1 MREGPQLSNEQRE
14 KLVIPITDKEIEDA
28 LQSIGDLKSP
38 GIDGYGAY
46 FFKKAWNIVKTD
58 VLRAA
63 HDFFENGRLY
73 KAANCT
79 LVTLI
84 PKTNEAKRIKEYR
97 PISCCITIYK
107 IISKVLTKRMGEVMT
122 NIIGQNQAAF
132 VPGQIIHNHILLT
145 YELIKGYNRKGG
157 TPRCMMQLDIQKAY
171 DTIDWKA
178 IECVLNEVG
187 FPKKFTNW
195 IMIAVTSVSYR
206 FNINGNYTN
215 IMKANCGLRQGD
227 LISPLL
233 FVIMMEYLNRCF
245 QKMQKNHNFNFHAKC
260 EKLDLTNLCFAD
272 DLLLF
277 ASGDKGSVTIM
288 MDTFDKFSNSTDLR
302 VNPSKCCIF
311 FGGVDQSTKNDI
323 KKITHFDEGTLP
335 FRYLGILMTSKK
347 LSIHNYMGLI
357 VRIVGRITHRS
368 SKLLSY
374 ARRIQLLNSVIF
386 AMTNYW
392 LQCLPFPKA
401 VIKKINSICC
411 TFLWTGSIEKSRK
424 ASVAWKSVC
433 QPKRNGGLNII
444 DLEVW
449 NRITLLKLLWN
460 LSGKSDNL
468 WKKWVHVYYIK
479 NQHIM
484 EARVPDNAS
493 WIMKAIMQQRE
504 DIRQNQVWIEI
515 FNTPKFKMKKMYM
528 AVHDRAQKVVWRTLF
543 YGNVARPRALI
554 TLWLACHER
563 LATRDR
569 LHKYGAID
577 ITHN

>member
-1 MREGPQLSNEQRE
+1 ITAMREGPQLSNEQRE

-171 DTIDWKA
+171 DTIDWKTM
-178 IECVLNEVG
+178 ECLFNEVG
-187 FPKKFTNW
+187 FPKNFTNW

-215 IMKANCGLRQGD
+215 IMKSNCGLRQGD
-227 LISPLL
+227 PISPLL
-233 FVIMMEYLNRCF
+233 FVIMMEV
-245 QKMQKNHNFNFHAKC
+245 
-260 EKLDLTNLCFAD
+260 
-272 DLLLF
+272 
-277 ASGDKGSVTIM
+277 DKGSVTIM
-288 MDTFDKFSNSTDLR
+288 MDTFDKFSKSTGLK
-302 VNPSKCCIF
+302 VIPSKCCIF
-311 FGGVDQSTKNDI
+311 FGGVDQSTKDDI

-335 FRYLGILMTSKK
+335 FRYLGIPMTSKK
-347 LSIHNYMGLI
+347 LAIHNETGLI
-357 VRIVGRITHRS
+357 DKIVGSITHWS

-374 ARRIQLLNSVIF
+374 TGRIQLLNSVIF
-386 AMTNYW
+386 DMTNYW
-392 LQCLPFPKA
+392 LQCLPLPKG
-401 VIKKINSICC
+401 VIKKINSICH

-424 ASVAWKSVC
+424 APVAWKFFC

-460 LSGKSDNL
+460 LSGKSDSL
-468 WKKWVHVYYIK
+468 WEK
-479 NQHIM
+479 
-484 EARVPDNAS
+484 
-493 WIMKAIMQQRE
+493 
-504 DIRQNQVWIEI
+504 
-515 FNTPKFKMKKMYM
+515 
-528 AVHDRAQKVVWRTLF
+528 
-543 YGNVARPRALI
+543 
-554 TLWLACHER
+554 
-563 LATRDR
+563 
-569 LHKYGAID
+569 
-577 ITHN
+577 